1 MRHRLRKLSKLWPI
15 TEGRKVTI
23 HHAPELKGDLNGLED
38 FLDLQRRR
46 ETRLRRALE
55 RIRSAAEGDNRFPP
69 MNWTDVAEVARQAL
83 EETHKLTPRNG

>member
-1 MRHRLRKLSKLWPI
+1 MN
-15 TEGRKVTI
+15 I
-23 HHAPELKGDLNGLED
+23 HHTPDMSDIQD

-55 RIRSAAEGDNRFPP
+55 RILSAAEGDGRFQP

-83 EETHKLTPRNG
+83 EETASLPRQTG